1 MPSRAQ
7 AMEALARRGELPAE
21 FREEYDR
28 LKAGGSIAPKGG
40 FKPMP
45 GDAATKLEEQVT
57 AYAGLD
63 RAVSGFKD
71 DFSGPGSGLE
81 NTAQGWL
88 GTGTPGQRDWWAD
101 FRSSDNQV
109 RNALFGASLTPG
121 EQASYAGT
129 SITPNMTPQEI
140 RANLSRRRDL
150 AREVLGRR
158 AAFARSKGYEPDA
171 VSAILGQYDPAK
183 AAATPQGGG
192 SNGVMVDASSVPADP
207 MTQLKPEDR
216 QAYFVL
222 ERTAKTPGELVG
234 FAADHGFTMTFDNAK
249 AILDSRDQGADLS
262 GRDTILYRPQ
272 APVDAGDGAF
282 GAGLR
287 GAGDTTTFGTLDE
300 LGGVVDTLAGK
311 GGDGGFM
318 DRLGRNI
325 DYNRAVMAGDAENHG
340 TARFVGQ
347 LAGGLAVPFGAG
359 ARTAGQLARVGAIGG
374 AAYGFGSGEGNV
386 LERAPNALAGAGVG
400 ALGGYAFGRAAPV
413 VGDALARFRPAPSTV
428 RQEANALAEAGA
440 RQDVPMT
447 ASDLRPGARNAF
459 AYLEAAPGG
468 AGPTQD
474 ALRAGNDALEAAA
487 GRVGG
492 GVLQTQEAIGSTIQ
506 DAGRRMID
514 RTRTIKND
522 LYGQA
527 ERLAGGTSVR
537 SQNAVDVL
545 DRNIAELSET
555 PNANRSLLGLLQEMR
570 DDLVVPDAST
580 GRYTPRG
587 LSVTSIRNLRTA
599 MRGEI
604 GARNLTMTDA
614 ERRVS
619 QVIDAASTDIAD
631 ALTRTDPRAAAAY
644 RQADRYYAER
654 QQYIGQVVRYYMG
667 PRDNPLSGEQAFQR
681 VMSLTGEK
689 GDREKLSAV
698 MRGLNPD
705 ERADIASTV
714 AGGLG
719 RTTADGDF
727 SAARFVTQ
735 AQKMTS
741 GAREAVF
748 GREGAD
754 AINDL
759 IAIATAKRDTTN
771 RLNNSRSGQVSNYDR
786 MLTGALGLAGAGGG
800 YAAGGA
806 LGAGVGA
813 AAAAGAK
820 AAALNVSAR
829 LLTNPQF
836 VAWLGRA
843 PSNASPAQ
851 ITAHVQQLSNL
862 AVRQPAI
869 RGELQQLAARLL
881 EPSGGIGR
889 GLAAGEGP
897 DQGNNRPSR

>member
-1 MPSRAQ
+1 MPNRAQ
-7 AMEALARRGELPAE
+7 AMEALARRGELPPE
-21 FREEYDR
+21 FQKEYER
-28 LKAGGSIAPKGG
+28 LRDSGSIAPRGG

-45 GDAATKLEEQVT
+45 DAAATKLEEQVS

-63 RAVSGFKD
+63 RAVNGFRD
-71 DFSGPGSGLE
+71 EYSGPGSGWE
-81 NTAQGWL
+81 NTAQDWL

-101 FRSSDNQV
+101 FRSSDNLV
-109 RNALFGASLTPG
+109 RNTLFGASLTPG
-121 EQASYAGT
+121 EQASYGST
-129 SITPNMTPQEI
+129 TINPNMTPKQI
-140 RANLSRRRDL
+140 KDNLSRRRDL

-158 AAFARSKGYEPDA
+158 AAFARTNGYAPEA
-171 VSAILGQYDPAK
+171 VSAILGEYDPAK
-183 AAATPQGGG
+183 APAPTGA
-192 SNGVMVDASSVPADP
+192 SNGVMVDPRGLPADP

-216 QAYFVL
+216 QAYFAL

-234 FAADHGFTMTFDNAK
+234 FAADHGFTMTAENAK
-249 AILDSRDQGADLS
+249 AILDSRDKGADLS
-262 GRDTILYRPQ
+262 GRDTILYKPA
-272 APVDAGDGAF
+272 APIDAGDGAF
-282 GAGLR
+282 GAGMR
-287 GAGDTTTFGTLDE
+287 GAGDTATFGTLDE
-300 LGGVVDTLAGK
+300 LGGVADTLTGK
-311 GGDGGFM
+311 GGEGSFT
-318 DRLGRNI
+318 DRLYRNI

-359 ARTAGQLARVGAIGG
+359 ARSAGALARVGAIGG
-374 AAYGFGSGEGNV
+374 GAYGFGSGEGGV
-386 LERAPNALAGAGVG
+386 LERLPGTAGGAAVG

-447 ASDLRPGARNAF
+447 AADLRPGARNAF
-459 AYLEAAPGG
+459 AYLEASPGG

-474 ALRAGNDALEAAA
+474 ALRAGTDALEGAV

-492 GVLQTQEAIGSTIQ
+492 GAIQTPEVMGSVIQ

-522 LYGQA
+522 LYGRA
-527 ERLAGGTSVR
+527 ERLAGGTTVR
-537 SQNAVDVL
+537 SQNAVDAL

-555 PNANRSLLGLLQEMR
+555 PNANRSLLGLLQDMR
-570 DDLVVPDAST
+570 DDLVMPDAST

-587 LSVTSIRNLRTA
+587 LSVASIRRLRTA

-604 GARNLTMTDA
+604 GTRNLTMTDA

-619 QVIDAASTDIAD
+619 QVIDAASSDIAG
-631 ALTRTDPRAAAAY
+631 ALNRTNAGASAAF
-644 RQADRYYAER
+644 RLADRYYAQR
-654 QQYIGQVVRYYMG
+654 QVHIDRVVRYYMG

-681 VMSLTGEK
+681 VMALTGEK

-705 ERADIASTV
+705 ERADVASTV

-719 RTTADGDF
+719 RRTADDDF
-727 SAARFVTQ
+727 SPARFVTQ

-759 IAIATAKRDTTN
+759 IAIATAKRDTAN
-771 RLNNSRSGQVSNYDR
+771 RLNSSRSGQVGNYDR
-786 MLTGALGLAGAGGG
+786 MLTGALGLLGAGGG

-806 LGAGVGA
+806 GGAAVGA
-813 AAAAGAK
+813 LAAAGAK

-829 LLTNPQF
+829 LLTNRQF
-836 VAWLGRA
+836 VSWLGRA
-843 PSNASPAQ
+843 PSSANPAQ
-851 ITAHVQQLSNL
+851 ITAHVRQLGNL
-862 AVRQPAI
+862 AIRQPAI
-869 RGELQQLAARLL
+869 RGELAQLQALL
-881 EPSGGIGR
+881 SERATGVAPS
-889 GLAAGEGP
+889 LADDGP
-897 DQGNNRPSR
+897 DDRHSRPGR